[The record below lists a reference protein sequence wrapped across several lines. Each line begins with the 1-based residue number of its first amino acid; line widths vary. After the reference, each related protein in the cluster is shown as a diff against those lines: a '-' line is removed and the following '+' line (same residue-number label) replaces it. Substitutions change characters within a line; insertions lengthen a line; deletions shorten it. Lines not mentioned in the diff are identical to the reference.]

1 VFGQFLRRRP
11 TPAHRRALPPPWAR
25 RWRALLRRPVARWLL
40 AATPVAALL
49 MILTVLTPVAPSGAE
64 LAVTWELA
72 GRIGVVVVTALIG
85 RAMLN
90 HGR

>member
-1 VFGQFLRRRP
+1 V
-11 TPAHRRALPPPWAR
+11 PPPWAR
-25 RWRALLRRPVARWLL
+25 RWRILLRRPVARWLL
-40 AATPVAALL
+40 AAAPVALLLAALTAL
-49 MILTVLTPVAPSGAE
+49 APGGPSGQE
-64 LAVTWELA
+64 LAAVWELA